1 MSSTGT
7 GSRGA
12 RAGGGAISSAVT
24 ETGVLAE
31 SATVAKA
38 EIAAGGEVVAGV
50 EPASGQERL
59 IDEVRAALFEL
70 LGAERRLRGRDQ
82 HHRQGDLTNA
92 QLRAL
97 MVLRDGEQTAGHVAE
112 SSFCN
117 PASTTAMLDHLE
129 GAGVV
134 QRRRSSEDRRVC
146 LVSLTEEGR
155 RIVEE
160 KRARSQEI
168 WQERFAGASD
178 RDLRAAARAMRTI
191 AEMLDA
197 H

>member
-1 MSSTGT
+1 MSTT
-7 GSRGA
+7 
-12 RAGGGAISSAVT
+12 
-24 ETGVLAE
+24 
-31 SATVAKA
+31 ATPAK
-38 EIAAGGEVVAGV
+38 
-50 EPASGQERL
+50 QDQL
-59 IDEVRAALFEL
+59 IEDVRAALSEL

-82 HHRQGDLTNA
+82 QHRQSDLTNA

-97 MVLRDGEQTAGHVAE
+97 MVLRDGEKTAGQVAE

-117 PASTTAMLDHLE
+117 PASTTVMLDHLE
-129 GAGVV
+129 ATGVI
-134 QRRRSSEDRRVC
+134 QRRRGSEDRRVC

-160 KRARSQEI
+160 KRARSQEL
-168 WQERFAGASD
+168 WQERFAGSSE
-178 RDLRAAARAMRTI
+178 RDLRAAAKAMRTI